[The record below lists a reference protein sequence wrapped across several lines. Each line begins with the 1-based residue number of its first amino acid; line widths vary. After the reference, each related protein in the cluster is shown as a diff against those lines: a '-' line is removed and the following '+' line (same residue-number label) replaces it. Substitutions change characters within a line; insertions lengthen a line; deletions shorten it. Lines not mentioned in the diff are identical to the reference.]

1 MVGNGTMKT
10 SRTDISSAGDGGLE
24 RISSLVDGE
33 LDRAE
38 AEALVSSLCANT
50 SLLQKWRELHRV
62 GDALR
67 STEVAAFDDSSFCS
81 KVSALIA
88 AEPTVLAPRRSS
100 GAHPIRRYWV
110 PGVAVAASI
119 AAIGFIAVPLLRAP
133 EPIALAQKAAPA
145 AAIATVPAEPVR
157 RAPAAIAN
165 ARALDAY
172 FSAHRELTGGSAMP
186 RATAY
191 LRPIASEDR

>member
-1 MVGNGTMKT
+1 LVGNGTMKT
-10 SRTDISSAGDGGLE
+10 SRTEISSAGDGALE

-38 AEALVSSLCANT
+38 VDTLVPSLCADAA
-50 SLLQKWRELHRV
+50 LLQKWRELHRV

-67 STEVAAFDDSSFCS
+67 STEVAAFDDSSFCA

-100 GAHPIRRYWV
+100 GAHPIRRSWV

-145 AAIATVPAEPVR
+145 AAVATATAEPVR

-186 RATAY
+186 RAAAY

>member
-1 MVGNGTMKT
+1 M
-10 SRTDISSAGDGGLE
+10 E

-33 LDRAE
+33 LDRVE
-38 AEALVSSLCANT
+38 AEAIVSSLCADSGLRRT
-50 SLLQKWRELHRV
+50 WCELHRV

-67 STEVAAFDDSSFCS
+67 SSEVAALDDSGFCA

-100 GAHPIRRYWV
+100 GGRALRRYWV
-110 PGVAVAASI
+110 PGIAVAASV
-119 AAIGFIAVPLLRAP
+119 AAIGFVAVPLLRAP
-133 EPIALAQKAAPA
+133 EPVALAQKAPPPA
-145 AAIATVPAEPVR
+145 AVASAVAEPAR
-157 RAPAAIAN
+157 RPAAIAN

-186 RATAY
+186 RAAAY

>member
-1 MVGNGTMKT
+1 MKT
-10 SRTDISSAGDGGLE
+10 SRTDLAAPGDAEIE

-38 AEALVSSLCANT
+38 AEALVSSLCADAA
-50 SLLQKWRELHRV
+50 LLQKWRELHRV

-67 STEVAAFDDSSFCS
+67 STEVAVFDDSKFCAR
-81 KVSALIA
+81 VSALIST
-88 AEPTVLAPRRSS
+88 EPTVLAPRRSS
-100 GAHPIRRYWV
+100 GAHSVRRYWV
-110 PGVAVAASI
+110 PGIAVAASI
-119 AAIGFIAVPLLRAP
+119 AAIGFVAVPLLRAP
-133 EPIALAQKAAPA
+133 EPVALAQKVAPA
-145 AAIATVPAEPVR
+145 AALETAAAEPAR
-157 RAPAAIAN
+157 RAPAAITN

>member
-10 SRTDISSAGDGGLE
+10 TGTDMPSVGDAEME
-24 RISSLVDGE
+24 RISSLIDGE

-38 AEALVSSLCANT
+38 TEALVSSLCADAA
-50 SLLQKWRELHRV
+50 LLQKWRELHRV

-67 STEVAAFDDSSFCS
+67 STEVAVLDDSGFCAR
-81 KVSALIA
+81 VSSLLA
-88 AEPTVLAPRRSS
+88 AEPTVLAPRRSP
-100 GAHPIRRYWV
+100 GARSVRRYWV
-110 PGVAVAASI
+110 PGLAVAASV
-119 AAIGFIAVPLLRAP
+119 AAIGFVAVPLLRAP
-133 EPIALAQKAAPA
+133 EPVAVAQKAASVPA
-145 AAIATVPAEPVR
+145 VETAAAEPVR
-157 RAPAAIAN
+157 RIPAAIAN
-165 ARALDAY
+165 VRALDAY

>member
-1 MVGNGTMKT
+1 MKT
-10 SRTDISSAGDGGLE
+10 SRTDMAAAGDAEIE

-38 AEALVSSLCANT
+38 AEALVSSLCADT
-50 SLLQKWRELHRV
+50 RLLQKWRELHRV

-67 STEVAAFDDSSFCS
+67 STEVVVFDDSKFCTR
-81 KVSALIA
+81 VSALIA
-88 AEPTVLAPRRSS
+88 SEPTVLAPRRSS
-100 GAHPIRRYWV
+100 GAHSVRRYWV
-110 PGVAVAASI
+110 PGIAVAASI
-119 AAIGFIAVPLLRAP
+119 AAIGFIAVPLLRVP
-133 EPIALAQKAAPA
+133 EPV
-145 AAIATVPAEPVR
+145 AIASKTVPAVTVETAATEPVR
-157 RAPAAIAN
+157 RAPPAIAN

>member
-1 MVGNGTMKT
+1 MPGAEDAEM
-10 SRTDISSAGDGGLE
+10 E
-24 RISSLVDGE
+24 RISSLIDGE

-38 AEALVSSLCANT
+38 AEALVSSLCADAA
-50 SLLQKWRELHRV
+50 LLQQWRELHRV

-67 STEVAAFDDSSFCS
+67 SSEVVIFDDSAFCA
-81 KVSALIA
+81 KVSTLIA

-100 GAHPIRRYWV
+100 QAHSARRYWV

-119 AAIGFIAVPLLRAP
+119 AAIGFVAVPLLRAP
-133 EPIALAQKAAPA
+133 DPVALVQKATPA
-145 AAIATVPAEPVR
+145 AAVETAPAEPAR
-157 RAPAAIAN
+157 RIPAAIAN